1 MNKMREEVGA
11 MSLLGFD
18 LFTVISGFSIITM
31 LIALLRA
38 ADLKKSVPAG
48 GIGKTWNVI
57 TSLVTFLFI
66 VYLTMPFFVLLSQET
81 KDLIVSFIFLFG
93 AIYVLVNLELV
104 HRIINVMKCE

>member
-1 MNKMREEVGA
+1 

-31 LIALLRA
+31 LIALLRVV
-38 ADLKKSVPAG
+38 DLKKNVPAG
-48 GIGKTWNVI
+48 GVGKTWNVI
-57 TSLVTFLFI
+57 ASLVAFLFL

-93 AIYVLVNLELV
+93 AMYVLVNVELV
-104 HRIINVMKCE
+104 HRIIQVKKSE

>member
-1 MNKMREEVGA
+1 

-38 ADLKKSVPAG
+38 VDLKKNVPAG
-48 GIGKTWNVI
+48 GIGRAWNVI
-57 TSLVTFLFI
+57 ASLVTFLFM

-93 AIYVLVNLELV
+93 AMYVLVNVELV
-104 HRIINVMKCE
+104 HRIIQVKKSE